1 MTHTFQRGDK
11 IFVNGNDGN
20 LWYAVIKDIR
30 VQCLKKIQK
39 AWIEVQWYYSR
50 SDIGDKKMRKYI
62 GNNELVLLDH
72 NDIIELQAIVSWKLM
87 ESIVLAD
94 ITPFSAERCFGPL
107 IGPKDM
113 YTWWTVSTHG
123 KQVIQTKLNNGIV
136 EPAKIGFTAVVY
148 RNLQKKAPD
157 PWTSQRKSLMGQ
169 VSHCRIFRGN
179 EGGVVGNGEVMM
191 SMWEEVRAA
200 QIRQRWDVETGLQN
214 HMTSDLLQQAQKSYK
229 DMMKQ
234 EMSKEL
240 EEARVMI
247 RRLKTALVV
256 SDAVVEL
263 NREQWWDHAPI
274 CDISKTFQTVG
285 TITPGPSTW
294 IMT

>member
-1 MTHTFQRGDK
+1 MTHTFQRGDN
-11 IFVNGNDGN
+11 IFVNGNGGN

-39 AWIEVQWYYSR
+39 AWVEVQWYYSR
-50 SDIGDKKMRKYI
+50 SDIGGNNMRKYI
-62 GNNELVLLDH
+62 GNNELVLSDH

-94 ITPFSAERCFGPL
+94 ITPFSAEKCFGPL
-107 IGPKDM
+107 IGPKDV
-113 YTWWTVSTHG
+113 YTWRTMSTHG

-136 EPAKIGFTAVVY
+136 KPAKIGSTAVVY

-200 QIRQRWDVETGLQN
+200 QIRQRWDLKLN
-214 HMTSDLLQQAQKSYK
+214 

-274 CDISKTFQTVG
+274 CDISKIFQTVG
-285 TITPGPSTW
+285 TIAPGPSTW